1 MTSSMTSSEPPQKV
15 LSLQKVSGPRSQY
28 SGVRNFF
35 SILRKKNQKWSKST
49 YKKKKKKKKKS
60 GYQVISNG
68 PRLLSPQRGSPP
80 TSILLPSFN
89 WPRFARSSQFW
100 SDLAWWLIQCFFPFS
115 LSFFFPFFSFPF
127 FLFPFPFFPIPRFAR
142 LVSSSPLKFHHNRN
156 KYTSAQQTNKQV
168 HKCTTNK

>member
-15 LSLQKVSGPRSQY
+15 LSLQKVSGHKSQY

-49 YKKKKKKKKKS
+49 YKKKKKKKKKKKS

-100 SDLAWWLIQCFFPFS
+100 SDLAWWLIQCFFS
-115 LSFFFPFFSFPF
+115 FFPFFFSFFFFSFFFFSLFLF
-127 FLFPFPFFPIPRFAR
+127 FLFLASLGWFR
-142 LVSSSPLKFHHNRN
+142 LRHWSFTTIE
-156 KYTSAQQTNKQV
+156 TSAQQTNKQV
-168 HKCTTNK
+168 HKRTTNK